1 MSASASSSKGSR
13 RSCTTRAWRARA
25 TTTFAL
31 AVVFLVGMIWDQ
43 VESNHAAWMAVIVHP
58 ESNAGI
64 TVLSLSAAAALA
76 KTHDEPAL
84 ADEEHGQLEREN
96 TCDRAS
102 IANLARLELPTPE
115 DDLDHS
121 VFAPVARTDIF
132 DSLHVA
138 FAGHPDLF
146 GYAQRQLLPEFASA
160 YRPVFKLAAL
170 MQLPRIRYE
179 AEVTRTMI
187 FGTVST
193 YNPYR
198 DGKEEGGAETA
209 SGELYDPDA
218 WTAAIQTDLR
228 NQFGGVRYGK
238 LYQPTY
244 ALVTTAEKQ
253 VIVKIND
260 VGRLR
265 PGRVLDLNERTMR
278 YFDPF
283 LTRGLIDDVRIT
295 LLPGEDWTAGPVN
308 EDSLVSLASVQ

>member
-1 MSASASSSKGSR
+1 MSASASSSKGNR
-13 RSCTTRAWRARA
+13 RSCTTRAWRERA
-25 TTTFAL
+25 TTTFVL
-31 AVVFLVGMIWDQ
+31 AVAFLVGMFWDQ
-43 VESNHAAWMAVIVHP
+43 VESNHAAWIAVIVHP
-58 ESNAGI
+58 ESNSGVA
-64 TVLSLSAAAALA
+64 VLSLSSATALA
-76 KTHDEPAL
+76 KTHDEPAR
-84 ADEEHGQLEREN
+84 ADEEYGQVDRKN
-96 TCDRAS
+96 TCDRTA
-102 IANLARLELPTPE
+102 IAGLTRLELPAE
-115 DDLDHS
+115 DNPGHS
-121 VFAPVARTDIF
+121 EFVPVARTELF

-138 FAGHPDLF
+138 FVGQPALF
-146 GYAQRQLLPEFASA
+146 AYTQRQLLPECASA

-244 ALVTTAEKQ
+244 ALVATAEKQ

-283 LTRGLIDDVRIT
+283 LTRGLIDDVKIT
-295 LLPGEDWTAGPVN
+295 LLPGEDWTVGPVS
-308 EDSLVSLASVQ
+308 EEPLVSLASVQ

>member
-1 MSASASSSKGSR
+1 MSASASSSKGNR
-13 RSCTTRAWRARA
+13 KSCTTRAWRERA

-31 AVVFLVGMIWDQ
+31 AIAFLVGMIWDQ
-43 VESNHAAWMAVIVHP
+43 VESNHAAWTAAVIHP
-58 ESNAGI
+58 ESNTGVA
-64 TVLSLSAAAALA
+64 VLSLSAATALA
-76 KTHDEPAL
+76 KTHDEPARV
-84 ADEEHGQLEREN
+84 EEEYGQSDRYG
-96 TCDRAS
+96 TCDSAG
-102 IANLARLELPTPE
+102 IAGLARLELPTAE
-115 DDLDHS
+115 DDLSHLEFTS
-121 VFAPVARTDIF
+121 GARTDVF
-132 DSLHVA
+132 DSLHIA
-138 FAGHPDLF
+138 FAGQPDLF
-146 GYAQRQLLPEFASA
+146 ALAQRQLLPKFASA
-160 YRPVFKLAAL
+160 YRPVFKLAAI

-179 AEVTRTMI
+179 AALTRTI
-187 FGTVST
+187 VFGTVST

-228 NQFGGVRYGK
+228 NQFGGVRFGK

-244 ALVTTAEKQ
+244 ALVATAEKQ

-295 LLPGEDWTAGPVN
+295 LLPGEDWTPGPIN
-308 EDSLVSLASVQ
+308 EEPLVSLASVQ

>member
-13 RSCTTRAWRARA
+13 KSCTTQTWRARA

-43 VESNHAAWMAVIVHP
+43 VESNHAAWIAVIVHP
-58 ESNAGI
+58 DSSAGV
-64 TVLSLSAAAALA
+64 TVLSVSTATALA
-76 KTHDEPAL
+76 KTRDEPAHV
-84 ADEEHGQLEREN
+84 DEKYGQFDREN
-96 TCDRAS
+96 TCDSAGIAS
-102 IANLARLELPTPE
+102 LARLELPTAE
-115 DDLDHS
+115 DDLDHE
-121 VFAPVARTDIF
+121 FAPAARTDIF

-138 FAGHPDLF
+138 FAGQPDLF

-209 SGELYDPDA
+209 SGELYDPDG

-238 LYQPTY
+238 LYQPTF
-244 ALVTTAEKQ
+244 ALVATAEKQ

-295 LLPGEDWTAGPVN
+295 LLPVEDWTAGPVN
-308 EDSLVSLASVQ
+308 EDALVSLASVQ